1 MSLNGIMALTLR
13 YFNEF
18 GKPAFQC
25 ITASLSIE
33 LIDQKSTSITHRP
46 VKLVCITRF
55 MHSRVDTTGKSV
67 DVTSFNLSFKFHFT
81 VAQRIMPIVFDA

>member
-33 LIDQKSTSITHRP
+33 LIDQKSTCVTHRAM
-46 VKLVCITRF
+46 KLVCVTKF
-55 MHSRVDTTGKSV
+55 THSRV
-67 DVTSFNLSFKFHFT
+67 
-81 VAQRIMPIVFDA
+81 Q